1 MRYYC
6 LKWSKEMLETD
17 YAKPLVDSSHQI
29 EIAQKELWRMYR
41 DEEDVVKK
49 KKIIDSIII
58 AAEKNANLEKHNR
71 VFSTNAD
78 LELYRL
84 EEITMSDLN

>member
-1 MRYYC
+1 VINLVPWFESRGTWYVV
-6 LKWSKEMLETD
+6 WSNFGPKIL
-17 YAKPLVDSSHQI
+17 
-29 EIAQKELWRMYR
+29 
-41 DEEDVVKK
+41 K

-58 AAEKNANLEKHNR
+58 AAEKNANLEKRNR

-84 EEITMSDLN
+84 EEMTMSDLN